1 MHCSYLPTPVPK
13 RNVAKEILDIVQP
26 TIKLIL
32 IERIDALEML
42 KRERI
47 ALERRLIDAYPE
59 GWQDKVRHI
68 SPFQRYGLSISLE
81 GRPIAFERG
90 P

>member
-42 KRERI
+42 KSENTRI
-47 ALERRLIDAYPE
+47 EVIVVHDSEIDVD
-59 GWQDKVRHI
+59 Q
-68 SPFQRYGLSISLE
+68 
-81 GRPIAFERG
+81 IA
-90 P
+90 